1 MSTMKEIAKDI
12 YLDQMEREAVEYG
25 MLLNEL
31 QRTGYVLGIV
41 EDDEGRPLYMVR
53 RLWAVKEKGF
63 AILDGVNGHTMF
75 AASSVRDC
83 IQHLSEQRDYL

>member
-31 QRTGYVLGIV
+31 QRTGYVLGV
-41 EDDEGRPLYMVR
+41 SQDDEGRPLYMLR
-53 RLWAVKEKGF
+53 RLWLTKE
-63 AILDGVNGHTMF
+63 LDIGNSMY
-75 AASSVRDC
+75 AASSIHDC
-83 IQHLSEQRDYL
+83 LQYLSEQKDYL